1 MRRYNLERSREMAM
15 TMLGHLAKGIN
26 GRLIGTAQDS
36 VDKLKDPF
44 LTMNRMQREL
54 RRIIAQE
61 ERLDPEEGRRA
72 DRRDDLDR
80 SMQMTTEM
88 IELLAKGLSGLLHSA
103 PHDCV
108 QKLND
113 PFLAMTRMQR
123 ELRRIIALAEQ
134 LDEDDAARAVRLAA
148 EAEAEE
154 DAERHAE
161 MQRAWAIEAEKEE
174 ARKAA
179 IHQAVSDAAYEAWGE
194 DDPNPDCEGVDC
206 DDDDCESV
214 RHLLDD
220 LFDDYDTYESYD
232 GDSVAIVAK
241 MCAELGLT
249 PHRDPSDEPDP
260 DDDDPE
266 VAETEAE
273 TQARALEIA
282 RGYLEQAELA
292 LANADEPPDG

>member
-1 MRRYNLERSREMAM
+1 MAM
-15 TMLGHLAKGIN
+15 TMLDHLKKGIN
-26 GRLIGTAQDS
+26 GKLMGTAQDS

-44 LTMNRMQREL
+44 LTVNRMQREL

-61 ERLDPEEGRRA
+61 ERLDPDEGRRA
-72 DRRDDLDR
+72 SRRDDLDR

-113 PFLAMTRMQR
+113 PFLSMTRMQR

-134 LDEDDAARAVRLAA
+134 LDEDDAQRAARLAA
-148 EAEAEE
+148 EAAAEEQAAE
-154 DAERHAE
+154 DAERR
-161 MQRAWAIEAEKEE
+161 RAWAEESAKEK

-241 MCAELGLT
+241 MCAELGLK
-249 PHRDPSDEPDP
+249 PHRDPSDAPDP
-260 DDDDPE
+260 DDIDPE
-266 VAETEAE
+266 IAE
-273 TQARALEIA
+273 QARALEIA

-292 LANADEPPDG
+292 LANAPVHSEHEPPDG